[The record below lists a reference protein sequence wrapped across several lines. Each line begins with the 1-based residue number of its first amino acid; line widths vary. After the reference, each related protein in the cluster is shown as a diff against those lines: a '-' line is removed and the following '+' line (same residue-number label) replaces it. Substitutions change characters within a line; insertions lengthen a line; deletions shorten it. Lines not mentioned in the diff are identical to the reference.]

1 MGPRQKS
8 MTHAARRGVVRS
20 MPRSEPSPSVMTG
33 VSVLRIWHDAT
44 DK

>member
-1 MGPRQKS
+1 MVPRQMS